1 MSTFNLILDF
11 FLDQPLESHALRIKP
26 EFNIIPEQR
35 SQLENSIDSVLEADD
50 FMEFSRLIEAVI
62 EFHSLKSSQILRH
75 IDCFCLFFLIWE
87 NLVESF
93 GSDVLVYAKKRALK
107 KDKINLELKEN
118 FSGFS

>member
-1 MSTFNLILDF
+1 MISFWISSNVFFF

-62 EFHSLKSSQILRH
+62 EFH
-75 IDCFCLFFLIWE
+75 
-87 NLVESF
+87 N
-93 GSDVLVYAKKRALK
+93 
-107 KDKINLELKEN
+107 KEI
-118 FSGFS
+118 FRTCIRRVIKG